1 MNVINTTFEEH
12 ELFPFGTSADNILDQ
27 QSTRST
33 EITSVLVS
41 STGDGFHPLSFST
54 AHPGNDAS
62 PWYTSKYKTGI
73 LTSFAVIVSLITI
86 LANLTIIILAS
97 SDRKLRKMNSYL
109 IINLACMDLIVGL
122 FVIPCMSAYNILGY
136 WPLGNFICDLWTCV
150 DFMCCTAS
158 FFNLIVISW
167 DRFGAITN
175 PLQHRGLS
183 RSKLQIFGLILLPW
197 LASGL
202 SWVPAIAAWRVVL
215 GYAGDGECIYLT
227 DKYYVLISNILV
239 YCIPMLAIIYLYG
252 RVWYAVRSQ
261 MKDLFDKPT
270 GGSSGKNETLTDIE
284 CALDNMGF
292 QDDDDMTHNKTNSIG
307 SVDLSISASRPQ
319 VMRQPQM
326 TREISSEMS
335 SVSYRDFCSSST
347 VDKIT
352 SGRLTGKDM
361 ERERLKK
368 YHMARMMTHK
378 RTTKTLGIIVT
389 VFLICWIPWA
399 VLYPLNG
406 FCRCV
411 PNWMYI
417 ACYWAAYLNST
428 FNPFLYGFNRD
439 FRKAFKKIILHR
451 CMCRKMK

>member
-1 MNVINTTFEEH
+1 MDVNITFEDYNH
-12 ELFPFGTSADNILDQ
+12 FPFETGANDILEHISTKFADSLVP
-27 QSTRST
+27 
-33 EITSVLVS
+33 ITSI
-41 STGDGFHPLSFST
+41 DDRFHPLLFST
-54 AHPGNDAS
+54 VYPGNDAS
-62 PWYTSKYKTGI
+62 AWYTSKYKTGI
-73 LTSFAVIVSLITI
+73 LISFAVIVSLVTI

-158 FFNLIVISW
+158 FFNLCVISW

-175 PLQHRGLS
+175 PLQHRCQR
-183 RSKLQIFGLILLPW
+183 RSKPQIFWLILLPW

-202 SWVPAIAAWRVVL
+202 SWVPAIVAWRVVL

-227 DKYYVLISNILV
+227 GKYYVLITNIIV

-261 MKDLFDKPT
+261 MRDLLEKPT
-270 GGSSGKNETLTDIE
+270 VGNSSKNETLKDIE
-284 CALDNMGF
+284 YALDNMGF
-292 QDDDDMTHNKTNSIG
+292 QDDGDKTHSQTHSVK
-307 SVDLSISASRPQ
+307 SVDSSLSARNPQVTGRKQITRETSSDMSSAS
-319 VMRQPQM
+319 
-326 TREISSEMS
+326 S
-335 SVSYRDFCSSST
+335 RDSST
-347 VDKIT
+347 TIGKIT
-352 SGRLTGKDM
+352 NGRTTGKDM

-368 YHMARMMTHK
+368 FHMARMMTHK

-389 VFLICWIPWA
+389 VFLICWMPWA

-439 FRKAFKKIILHR
+439 FRKAFKKIILYR
-451 CMCRKMK
+451 CRCRQN